1 MKTLHTAKVIA
12 MGGRNGRVKAVN
24 GCIQL
29 PLTSYDYLGRGKR
42 EGTNP
47 EQLFGAAYSACF
59 GSLLELL
66 AQQQAIELQ
75 PNFSVTSKVSLQ
87 RDTSNKFHLEISLD
101 CYLPD
106 LSEAEAT
113 KLIYAANEICPYS
126 NAMRNNVK
134 IVINLLNDEE

>member
-12 MGGRNGRVKAVN
+12 MGGRNGRVKSVN

-29 PLTSYDYLGRGKR
+29 PLATYDHLGRGKR

-66 AQQQAIELQ
+66 AEQHEIELR

-87 RDTSNKFHLEISLD
+87 RDATSKFHLKVALD

-106 LSEAEAT
+106 LTEAEAT

-126 NAMRNNVK
+126 NAMRDNVK
-134 IVINLLNDEE
+134 IVFNWLSDEE